1 VAERAHQFTPHKQC
15 ICSVI
20 RELTWARNVALVVR
34 GGMSEGGAARV
45 TRRDHP
51 DLPDFGTILP
61 VEWDPESSESKPACR
76 RAPPVPMYLVAPR
89 SKCCRPNE
97 FS

>member
-61 VEWDPESSESKPACR
+61 VTASRFGMNQVTHWPSRVE
-76 RAPPVPMYLVAPR
+76 MVAVR
-89 SKCCRPNE
+89 
-97 FS
+97 